1 MNSTETEAARIHAL
15 MRDESGEPMDIMVFC
30 PSCRRWRMIFASVKD
45 AKRAGRCDACWE
57 VRDAEKAGSEMTLD
71 EISDALQAVSP
82 KQAADVAARY
92 AAMKDY
98 AYITADGDKLS
109 PKDYDIELEYHH
121 EVLKRYVEQ
130 HGPLAL
136 EGIGTLRLQE
146 RRTAMT
152 WDCKALAENDMDT
165 FMRLLELGCVTLD
178 KRLADAQEKAGN
190 VTSFQQYGHAGGTVA
205 LVIDRDEK

>member
-1 MNSTETEAARIHAL
+1 

-121 EVLKRYVEQ
+121 ESAQAVR
-130 HGPLAL
+130 
-136 EGIGTLRLQE
+136 GTA
-146 RRTAMT
+146 RTA
-152 WDCKALAENDMDT
+152 
-165 FMRLLELGCVTLD
+165 G
-178 KRLADAQEKAGN
+178 AGRHR
-190 VTSFQQYGHAGGTVA
+190 HAPPARAPHSDDVGLQGFG
-205 LVIDRDEK
+205 